1 MKISPR
7 PLPLNNASLFKHQQ
21 KQWLLPGEQE
31 KVEEKEMQ
39 RKQRRVHIVEN
50 PQIVES
56 LPIGTK
62 ETVTGRNNVE
72 TLVSVP
78 SGPSQDAIDK

>member
-1 MKISPR
+1 
-7 PLPLNNASLFKHQQ
+7 
-21 KQWLLPGEQE
+21 
-31 KVEEKEMQ
+31 MQ